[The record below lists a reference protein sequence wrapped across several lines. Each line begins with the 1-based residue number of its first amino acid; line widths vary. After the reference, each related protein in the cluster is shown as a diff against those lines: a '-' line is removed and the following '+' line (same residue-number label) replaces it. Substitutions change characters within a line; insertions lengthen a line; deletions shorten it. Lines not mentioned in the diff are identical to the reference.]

1 MEIKNAVMGPGS
13 KSAHLTYIGDADVGA
28 GVNFGCGSV
37 VVNYDGYEK
46 HRSTVGEGPF
56 VGCNVNLV
64 SPVEI
69 EPRAFLA
76 AGSTITKSVP
86 EDALA
91 VARASQ
97 RTLEGWVARK
107 EGRSR
112 TGASKAEASPSG
124 HESGESSKAGDSQ
137 DGEPG
142 TETP

>member
-1 MEIKNAVMGPGS
+1 M
-13 KSAHLTYIGDADVGA
+13 
-28 GVNFGCGSV
+28 NFGCGSV

-46 HRSTVGEGPF
+46 HRSTVGEGAF

-112 TGASKAEASPSG
+112 AGASKTKGSSSDEDSKDGKSG
-124 HESGESSKAGDSQ
+124 T
-137 DGEPG
+137 G
-142 TETP
+142 TS